1 MRRGWIL
8 LPAALLLAGCGGN
21 SNKPQAASTGTG
33 TPAQTISLSEKEF
46 SLTPRSISLAK
57 PGTYAFEVTNDG
69 QIPHALEVEGHGAE
83 QKTGTIQPGSSATL
97 MVNLTANGSYEVYCP
112 IDDHRSKGMEAS
124 LTVGGTAGAGTS
136 TQEHETTT
144 GETTTG
150 QTSTE
155 KKGGYG
161 Y

>member
-8 LPAALLLAGCGGN
+8 LPAVLLLNGCGGS

-33 TPAQTISLSEKEF
+33 TAMQTVSVSEKEF
-46 SLTPRSISLAK
+46 SIMPRSISVTK
-57 PGTYAFEVTNDG
+57 TGTYAFKVTNDG
-69 QIPHALEVEGHGAE
+69 QISHALEIEGQGIE
-83 QKTGTIQPGSSATL
+83 QKTGTIQPGTSATL
-97 MVNLTANGSYEVYCP
+97 TVDLAKNGSYEVYCP

-124 LTVGGTAGAGTS
+124 LAVGGSAGAGMT
-136 TQEHETTT
+136 TTEDHETS
-144 GETTTG
+144 TG